1 MGPSTGM
8 SGPAVTEPPLAH
20 FQAQL
25 HPNDSSLFD
34 DQGYFLDNDFVC
46 ELHRQLSI
54 FGWKKSFRFGLYQQ
68 AILERLQEL
77 GFFVALPVGFNL
89 RLHTPRATSVT
100 VSSTSSQTRDA
111 QPNSTSGTSAALKSQ
126 SSWFNS
132 PKSRT
137 STSSPARPVPSRMMP
152 TSPTLVCGNPELER
166 VEREDPNLHV
176 AKLERVA
183 YSFTERLYALKD
195 IVPPTTRGW
204 ISNKVDFGVSA
215 VQNTWYYGSR
225 TVWVVCATALMIGV
239 PLATCWAEDQQI
251 EGMEREY
258 RMRELGGD
266 ALLAAGEG
274 KEGSTADQIGLALDR
289 AEAKPAL

>member
-8 SGPAVTEPPLAH
+8 SGPAVAEPPLAH

-46 ELHRQLSI
+46 DIHRQLSI

-89 RLHTPRATSVT
+89 RLHTPPGYIRYRLIDIFANARRAAEQHLRNERR
-100 VSSTSSQTRDA
+100 SQIPVIMVQLTEVEDEHFQSGQAGPIEDDADFTDTDSEISADSDYDPRD
-111 QPNSTSGTSAALKSQ
+111 
-126 SSWFNS
+126 
-132 PKSRT
+132 
-137 STSSPARPVPSRMMP
+137 
-152 TSPTLVCGNPELER
+152 E
-166 VEREDPNLHV
+166 
-176 AKLERVA
+176 
-183 YSFTERLYALKD
+183 SFTERLYALKD

-204 ISNKVDFGVSA
+204 ISNKVDLGVSA

-258 RMRELGGD
+258 RMREMGGD